1 MILKFDPSNKPA
13 FIHQDYLL
21 DDKET
26 GQQVIGYYFIDP
38 SKGYIRIAAGDF
50 ILINED
56 KVKLISKSEYYADP
70 LLQVDVDKAFTR
82 QLADKYYA
90 LAKQQPFDPD
100 RSLAQDALLAGLE
113 KWANRGSVS
122 MLRYL
127 IYNTAADPALFPAE
141 LKTSFLSEID
151 QYLS

>member
-1 MILKFDPSNKPA
+1 MILKFNPSNKPA

-38 SKGYIRIAAGDF
+38 SKGYIRISAGDF
-50 ILINED
+50 MLINED
-56 KVKLISKSEYYADP
+56 KVKIISKAEYDANTH
-70 LLQVDVDKAFTR
+70 LQVEMDKAFTQ

-90 LAKQQPFDPD
+90 LAKEQPFDPD

-122 MLRYL
+122 MLRHL
-127 IYNTAADPALFPAE
+127 IANTTPDPNLFPEA
-141 LKTSFLSEID
+141 LKNSFITEID
-151 QYLS
+151 EYLT